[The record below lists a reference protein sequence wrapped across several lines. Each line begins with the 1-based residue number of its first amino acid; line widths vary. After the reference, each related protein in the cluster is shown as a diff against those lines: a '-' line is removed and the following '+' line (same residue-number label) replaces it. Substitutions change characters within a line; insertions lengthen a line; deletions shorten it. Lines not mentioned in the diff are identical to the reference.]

1 MDIRQAAAGA
11 ASLPYASAAFDVISP
26 HLGQIARDFIAD
38 FADTPPPDASQKAT
52 AMAQY
57 WQDLFSASGPETI
70 SRELARNPVT
80 GLFPTASTT
89 VLASAYEHALSTA
102 LRHVAANMRGNK
114 AQLCADAL
122 RTTFCTDMGAVLGQM
137 VKTGPTGAD
146 SRTTREIQAI
156 SEIIERETDNM
167 ISEVGFQAGRMN
179 DVSQIM
185 ETDSRELSKLVERI
199 TETTAIASGNVATV
213 ASATEELQASSHEI
227 AQRIHQTSDIAG
239 QAVARV
245 DETTGTMASL
255 SSTAGEIG
263 KVVDIV
269 KRISDQTKML
279 ALNATIEAA
288 RAGDAGKGFAVVA
301 NEVKNLATQTE
312 KAISDINAQIQAI
325 QQATSTAV
333 GAIEGIGGAID
344 EVSRLSND
352 ISASVEQQTAAINEI
367 SGSAQEVSTHMKGI
381 ADNIGLA
388 HSKAQNARD
397 TSENLRGLATHIRR
411 DVTEMD
417 QRFRAVLRT
426 TGSDANAGA
435 DGTSQNKPR
444 RRVPIAVDIVVDF
457 GKGETRTGVTADMS
471 TAGLLARIDASEK
484 DAGKPVSITLDGD
497 TKLHGTLK
505 AVSSL
510 GAHIQ
515 FDQLTAEAHKVIDEM
530 LVKTR
535 THDEKIAE
543 LGKPL
548 AQQLGKLFDDAVR
561 RGELKIDELMT
572 PRYQVIEGTD
582 PKQFTTA
589 FLNFTDTHFA
599 PLQEGTLG
607 KDAHIVFVAAVD
619 QNGYLPTHN
628 KVFSQPQRPND
639 PLWNTGNARNRRI
652 FDDRAGL
659 MAARNTKPVLLQ
671 TYFRDMGDK
680 VVFMKECDVPI
691 MVSGQ
696 HWGNLRIGYRA

>member
-1 MDIRQAAAGA
+1 MDIRQAASGA
-11 ASLPYASAAFDVISP
+11 VSLTHARAAFDVISP
-26 HLGQIARDFIAD
+26 HLGQLAKDFTACL
-38 FADTPPPDASQKAT
+38 ADTSRPDAAQKAT
-52 AMAQY
+52 ALAQY

-70 SRELARNPVT
+70 TRELGKNPLAT
-80 GLFPTASTT
+80 LFPAATIPLLVT
-89 VLASAYEHALSTA
+89 AYENAISTA
-102 LRHVAANMRGNK
+102 LHHVAAHMRARK

-122 RTTFCTDMGAVLGQM
+122 RTTFCTDMGAVLGRQAL
-137 VKTGPTGAD
+137 TGPASID
-146 SRTTREIQAI
+146 HRTNSEIQAI
-156 SEIIERETDNM
+156 SEIIERETDNI

-179 DVSQIM
+179 DVSQVM

-213 ASATEELQASSHEI
+213 AAATEELQASSQEI

-239 QAVARV
+239 QAVIRV
-245 DETTGTMASL
+245 EETTGTMASL
-255 SSTAGEIG
+255 SNTAGEIG

-325 QQATSTAV
+325 QQATSSAV
-333 GAIEGIGGAID
+333 GAIEGIGSAID
-344 EVSRLSND
+344 EVSRLSGD
-352 ISASVEQQTAAINEI
+352 ISVSIEQQTAAINEI
-367 SGSAQEVSTHMKGI
+367 SGSAQEVSTHMGGI
-381 ADNIGLA
+381 AEDISLA

-397 TSENLRGLATHIRR
+397 TSENLRGLATNIRR

-426 TGSDANAGA
+426 TATRDGSNNDSN
-435 DGTSQNKPR
+435 NKTR
-444 RRVPIAVDIVVDF
+444 RRVPIAVDIKVDF
-457 GKGETRTGVTADMS
+457 GKGDSRTGVTADMS

-484 DAGKPVSITLDGD
+484 DAGKAVSITLEGN

-505 AVSSL
+505 AVSNL

-515 FDQLTAEAHKVIDEM
+515 FDQLTAEAHKVIDDM

-535 THDEKIAE
+535 AHDEKIAE

-561 RGELKIDELMT
+561 RGELKINDLMQ
-572 PRYQVIEGTD
+572 PRYQLIEGTD
-582 PKQFTTA
+582 PKQFTTP
-589 FLNFTDTHFA
+589 FLNFTDTHFG
-599 PLQEGTLG
+599 PLQESALS
-607 KDAHIVFVAAVD
+607 KDSHIVFAVAVD

-639 PLWNTGNARNRRI
+639 PVWNTGNARHRRI

-659 MAARNTKPVLLQ
+659 MAARNTKPVFLQ

-691 MVSGQ
+691 MVNGK

>member
-1 MDIRQAAAGA
+1 MDIRQAAPGA
-11 ASLPYASAAFDVISP
+11 ASLTHARAAFDVIAP
-26 HLGQIARDFIAD
+26 HLGDIASDFITQLAQ
-38 FADTPPPDASQKAT
+38 TPPPNAAQT
-52 AMAQY
+52 ANAMVRY
-57 WQDLFSASGPETI
+57 WQELLSASGPETI
-70 SRELARNPVT
+70 TRDLGKNPISGMAPLPTTTAIVT
-80 GLFPTASTT
+80 AYENA
-89 VLASAYEHALSTA
+89 VASALHHVTSH
-102 LRHVAANMRGNK
+102 LRGSK
-114 AQLCADAL
+114 AQMCADAI
-122 RTTFCTDMGAVLGQM
+122 RTTFYTDMGAVLGRQM
-137 VKTGPTGAD
+137 QHTGSGNTARSG
-146 SRTTREIQAI
+146 SEIQAI
-156 SEIIERETDNM
+156 SEIIERETDNI

-179 DVSQIM
+179 DVSQVM

-199 TETTAIASGNVATV
+199 TETTAIASGNVNTV
-213 ASATEELQASSHEI
+213 ASATEELQASSQEI

-239 QAVARV
+239 QAVIRV
-245 DETTGTMASL
+245 EETTGTMASL

-325 QQATSTAV
+325 QQATSSAV

-344 EVSRLSND
+344 EVSRLSSD
-352 ISASVEQQTAAINEI
+352 ISVSVEQQTAAINEI
-367 SGSAQEVSTHMKGI
+367 SGSAQEVSTHMAGI
-381 ADNIGLA
+381 AEDIDLA

-397 TSENLRGLATHIRR
+397 TSENLRGLATNIRR
-411 DVTEMD
+411 DVSEMD

-426 TGSDANAGA
+426 TNTG
-435 DGTSQNKPR
+435 DGTGNDTKNKAG
-444 RRVPIAVDIVVDF
+444 RRVPIAVDIMVDF
-457 GKGETRTGVTADMS
+457 GKGDSRTGVTADMS
-471 TAGLLARIDASEK
+471 TAGLLARIEARES

-497 TKLHGTLK
+497 TRLHGTLK

-510 GAHIQ
+510 GSHIQ
-515 FDQLTAEAHKVIDEM
+515 FDQLTAEAHKVIDDM

-535 THDEKIAE
+535 AHDEKIAE

-561 RGELKIDELMT
+561 RGELKIDDLMK
-572 PRYQVIEGTD
+572 PRYQLIEGTD
-582 PKQFTTA
+582 PKQFTAA
-589 FLNFTDTHFA
+589 FLKFTDTHFA

-607 KDAHIVFVAAVD
+607 KDQHIVFVASVD

-639 PLWNTGNARNRRI
+639 PVWNMGNARNRRI

-691 MVSGQ
+691 MVNGK